1 MSKTKPA
8 KPVLAIL
15 GKRNIELGPFAIDEA
30 PQEGAAWMN
39 WRLRTDEDGVA
50 WLLFDKR
57 NSSAN
62 TLSEEVLNELD
73 AVLDKLERDRP
84 RGLVIRSAKAGGF
97 IAGADIGQF
106 RGVTDVAQIEAM
118 LTRGHA
124 VLDRLDR
131 LPLPTIA
138 VIHGYCLGGG
148 LEVALACDYRIAI
161 DDASFGFPEVQ
172 LGLHPGLG
180 GTVRLP
186 RLINPVQAMTMML
199 TGRTERARRART
211 LRLVDA
217 VTQERHVR
225 AAVKAAVTGELVRRK
240 PGFVGWVMNTD
251 PARRLLA
258 SRMTSEAA
266 KRAPRAHYP
275 APYALIDLWVA
286 HGGNAEAMQKG
297 EISSFANLLV
307 GDTSQNLVRVFFL
320 RENLKKPPAQ
330 PVALAGEAKAT
341 WNGSRV
347 HVIGAGTMGGD
358 IAAWCAWQGLTV
370 TLGDTSAA
378 AIGGAIKRAATLY
391 GKIGRDNRR
400 RVRDA
405 LDRLIPDLN
414 GEGVARADLIIE
426 AVPENLELKRKIFSG
441 IEPKMQPGAILA
453 TNTSSIPLEQLR
465 EGSPRPERLVGIHFF
480 NPVSRMQLVEVV
492 SHDQVSSD
500 VLADAHV
507 FLNRIDRLAAPV
519 KSAPGFLV
527 NRALTPY
534 LLEALVMLDAGMK
547 KEAIDKAAVDFGMPM
562 GPIELADEVGLD
574 ICLHVAEMLRES
586 LHRDMPAVPQW
597 LRDKVAKGELGKK
610 SGKGLYDW
618 KDGHAVKAHEDADP
632 PPDAIDRLILPMIDA
647 CMTCWREGVVADEA
661 TIDGAMIFATG
672 FAPFRGGPMHYARTR
687 GFANVR
693 DKLASLATTYGP
705 RFQPD
710 PGWDS
715 MR

>member
-1 MSKTKPA
+1 MTKTHAA
-8 KPVLAIL
+8 KPTLAIL
-15 GKRNIELGPFAIDEA
+15 GKRNLELGPFAIDEA
-30 PQEGAAWMN
+30 PQEGGSFAH
-39 WRLRTDEDGVA
+39 WRMRTDEDGIV
-50 WLLFDKR
+50 WVLFDKKD
-57 NSSAN
+57 SSAN
-62 TLSEEVLNELD
+62 TLSADVLTELD
-73 AVLDKLERDRP
+73 AVLEKIERDRP
-84 RGLVIRSAKAGGF
+84 RGLVIRSAKPAGF

-106 RGVTDVAQIEAM
+106 RGVTDTAPIEAL

-131 LPLPTIA
+131 LPLPTVA

-148 LEVALACDYRIAI
+148 LEVALACDFRIAV

-199 TGRTERARRART
+199 TGRTERARRARA
-211 LRLVDA
+211 LHLVDA

-225 AAVKAAVTGELVRRK
+225 AAVKSAVTGELIAAK
-240 PGFVGWVMNTD
+240 QGFVGALLNSG

-258 SRMTSEAA
+258 SRMSSEAA

-286 HGGNAEAMQKG
+286 HGGDRDAMQRA
-297 EISSFANLLV
+297 EIASFAKLLV
-307 GDTSQNLVRVFFL
+307 SDTAPNLVRVFFL
-320 RENLKKPPAQ
+320 RDNLKN
-330 PVALAGEAKAT
+330 LAGGK
-341 WNGSRV
+341 WDGRHV

-358 IAAWCAWQGLTV
+358 IAAWCAWQGFVV
-370 TLGDTSAA
+370 TLGDTNASAV
-378 AIGGAIKRAATLY
+378 GGAIKRAADLF

-405 LDRLIPDLN
+405 LDRLIPDLK
-414 GEGVARADLIIE
+414 GDGIAGADLIIE
-426 AVPENLELKRKIFSG
+426 AVPENLDLKRKIFAG
-441 IEPKMQPGAILA
+441 IEPKMKASAILA

-465 EGSPRPERLVGIHFF
+465 TGLPRPERLVGIHFF

-492 SHDQVSSD
+492 SHDQVAD
-500 VLADAHV
+500 AVLADARA
-507 FLNRIDRLAAPV
+507 FLGRIDRLPAPV

-534 LLEALVMLDAGMK
+534 LLEALLMLDAGMK
-547 KEAIDKAAVDFGMPM
+547 KETIDKAAVDFGMPM

-574 ICLHVAEMLRES
+574 ICLHVAEMLRGS
-586 LHRDMPAVPQW
+586 INRDMPDAPQW
-597 LRDKVAKGELGKK
+597 LKDKVGKGELGKK
-610 SGKGLYDW
+610 TGKGLYDW
-618 KDGHAVKAHEDADP
+618 KDGHAVKAHDDTAPPADT
-632 PPDAIDRLILPMIDA
+632 ADRLILPMLDA
-647 CMTCWREGVVADEA
+647 CMTCLREGVVADE
-661 TIDGAMIFATG
+661 TILDGAMIFATG

-687 GFANVR
+687 GIADVR
-693 DKLASLATTYGP
+693 ATLTRLAQQYGP

-710 PGWDS
+710 PGWD
-715 MR
+715 RLQ